1 MSENVIPFNVKP
13 KCLSRTYKQHRYTV
27 TYRPPTKDWLW
38 EVEVVQTT
46 KFSDV
51 ADTQQK
57 AFKAAERHID
67 RMLKMQGVG

>member
-1 MSENVIPFNVKP
+1 MSNVVELKVKP
-13 KCLSRTYKQHRYTV
+13 KQLVRHYKQHKYTV

-51 ADTQQK
+51 ADTQVK

-67 RMLKMQGVG
+67 RMLKMQGVA